1 MCCSLNAT
9 LSPISCVLCQSKM
22 YVFTHNNS
30 VLTVLDLFSG
40 ISVEQF
46 QVQDYL
52 YASDRVC
59 DHVLLDVTQSLD
71 VVSKTIYA

>member
-1 MCCSLNAT
+1 M
-9 LSPISCVLCQSKM
+9 
-22 YVFTHNNS
+22 FTHNNS